1 MGGRSRFKTSPFPQ
15 FLRQTEILILKIHY
29 VFLRLKFQSSL
40 NLNKIEGI
48 ETASTFYFTR
58 IILKSITF
66 VFVGPVIKRSP
77 VCLKK

>member
-15 FLRQTEILILKIHY
+15 FQP
-29 VFLRLKFQSSL
+29 SL

-48 ETASTFYFTR
+48 ETASIFYFTR

>member
-15 FLRQTEILILKIHY
+15 L
-29 VFLRLKFQSSL
+29 QSSL